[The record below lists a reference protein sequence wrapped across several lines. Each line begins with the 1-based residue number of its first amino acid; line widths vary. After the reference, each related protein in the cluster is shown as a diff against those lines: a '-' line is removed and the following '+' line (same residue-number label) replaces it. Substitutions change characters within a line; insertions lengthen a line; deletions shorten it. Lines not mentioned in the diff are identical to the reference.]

1 MTNTS
6 HKIVFFGTEDF
17 SATFLSALIDAG
29 YFVAAV
35 VTKPDSKKGRGQHLS
50 EPLVKTIAKAHGID
64 VWQPKKMSDIAE
76 RVATIGSVA
85 GVLVSYGKII
95 PESIIDL
102 FTPGII
108 NVHPSLLPRYRGPSP
123 IESAILNGDSET
135 GVSIMQLV
143 KAMDA
148 GPIYSQVA
156 LPLVVTE
163 TKPELYEKL
172 GKIGIT
178 ELLKVL
184 PSIMNEDMRP
194 TPQDNTKATYC
205 SLLTKQD
212 GLLDPLQ
219 QSSLEAE
226 RKIRAFIGYP
236 RTRLVIDGAPFI
248 ITKAHIAPAPSSQL
262 DQKFTDGNYL
272 VIDELITPTSGKS
285 LTTEAFL
292 RGYKH

>member
-1 MTNTS
+1 MTKTS
-6 HKIVFFGTEDF
+6 KPIVFFGTEDF

-29 YFVAAV
+29 YFVVAV

-50 EPLVKTIAKAHGID
+50 EPLVKTIAKTHGID
-64 VWQPKKMSDIAE
+64 VWQPEKLSDITE
-76 RVATIGSVA
+76 RIATVRPVA

-148 GPIYSQVA
+148 GPVYSQVA
-156 LPLVVTE
+156 LPLVGTE

-172 GKIGIT
+172 GKIGVT

-184 PSIMNEDMRP
+184 PPILNEDMRP

-205 SLLTKQD
+205 SLLMKQD

-219 QSSLEAE
+219 QSSVEAE

-236 RTRLVIDGAPFI
+236 RTRLPVEGTPFI
-248 ITKAHIAPAPSSQL
+248 ITKAHSAPTPSSQL

>member
-1 MTNTS
+1 MTKKS
-6 HKIVFFGTEDF
+6 HKIVFFGTDDF
-17 SATFLSALIDAG
+17 SAVFLGALIDAG
-29 YFVAAV
+29 YPIVAV
-35 VTKPDSKKGRGQHLS
+35 VTKPDSKKGRGQHLT
-50 EPLVKTIAKAHGID
+50 EPLVKTIAKTHDIA
-64 VWQPKKMSDIAE
+64 VWQPQKLTEIREPLTDI
-76 RVATIGSVA
+76 GPCA

-95 PESIIDL
+95 PENIIDL

-123 IESAILNGDSET
+123 IESAILNGDPET

-148 GPIYSQVA
+148 GPVYSQTT
-156 LPLVVTE
+156 LPLNGTE

-172 GKIGIT
+172 GKIGVT

-184 PSIMNEDMRP
+184 PSILNENMRP
-194 TPQDNTKATYC
+194 TAQDNTKATYC
-205 SLLTKQD
+205 SLLTKHN

-219 QSSLEAE
+219 QSATIAE

-236 RTRLVIDGAPFI
+236 KTRLVIDGAPLI
-248 ITKAHIAPAPSSQL
+248 VTKAHSAPAPSSQL
-262 DQKFTDGNYL
+262 DQKFIDGNYL
-272 VIDELITPTSGKS
+272 IIDELIAPTSGKS
-285 LTTEAFL
+285 LTAEAFL

>member
-35 VTKPDSKKGRGQHLS
+35 VTKPDSKKGRGQHMS
-50 EPLVKTIAKAHGID
+50 EPLIKTIAKTHGIN
-64 VWQPKKMSDIAE
+64 VWQPEKLSDIAE
-76 RVATIGSVA
+76 QIVSIGSVA

-148 GPIYSQVA
+148 GPVYSQVA
-156 LPLVVTE
+156 LPLVGTE

-172 GKIGIT
+172 GKIGVT

-184 PSIMNEDMRP
+184 PPILNEDMRP

-205 SLLTKQD
+205 SLLMKQD

-219 QSSLEAE
+219 QSSVEAE

-236 RTRLVIDGAPFI
+236 RTRLPVEGTPFI
-248 ITKAHIAPAPSSQL
+248 ITKAHSAPTPSSQL